1 MRIFLIAAVLA
12 AMAPAASASASA
24 SSAPVP
30 ADGEAQLARLTAGR
44 VAGSP
49 VPCARIKPMSDQ
61 RIADGTAVVYRAG
74 PLLYVNRF
82 GGACPQLRSQ
92 LVVARRIGQVRLCR
106 GKIMRVLEPVSG
118 KQIATC
124 TFGDFTPFARVP

>member
-1 MRIFLIAAVLA
+1 MAKFLIGVALA
-12 AMAPAASASASA
+12 AMTTTALAAQGPAE
-24 SSAPVP
+24 
-30 ADGEAQLARLTAGR
+30 GEAQLARLTAGR

-106 GKIMRVLEPVSG
+106 GKTMRILEPVSG